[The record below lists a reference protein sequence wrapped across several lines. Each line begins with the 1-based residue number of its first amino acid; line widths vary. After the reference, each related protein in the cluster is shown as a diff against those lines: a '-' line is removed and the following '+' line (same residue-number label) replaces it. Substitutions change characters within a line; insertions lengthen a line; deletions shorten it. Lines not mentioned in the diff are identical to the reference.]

1 MSDIKVGDI
10 VNWRTK
16 NGRGNPCSRRAAVYF
31 APQGETVMLYV
42 YGAKKLKRVPL
53 SEVRAIRTAQPKV
66 EAVSDAEYDVICGDE
81 CVASASGPKE
91 DAWLEA
97 MQYAQQY
104 QADGE
109 IEIWEVTR
117 RKVWPNG
124 QAQAA
129 DEAKPRNRTE
139 L

>member
-1 MSDIKVGDI
+1 MSDII
-10 VNWRTK
+10 V
-16 NGRGNPCSRRAAVYF
+16 S
-31 APQGETVMLYV
+31 
-42 YGAKKLKRVPL
+42 KLK
-53 SEVRAIRTAQPKV
+53 
-66 EAVSDAEYDVICGDE
+66 AVTEAEYDVICGDE

-117 RKVWPNG
+117 RKVWPNVSSS
-124 QAQAA
+124 AA
-129 DEAKPRNRTE
+129 APGERSTDVR
-139 L
+139 